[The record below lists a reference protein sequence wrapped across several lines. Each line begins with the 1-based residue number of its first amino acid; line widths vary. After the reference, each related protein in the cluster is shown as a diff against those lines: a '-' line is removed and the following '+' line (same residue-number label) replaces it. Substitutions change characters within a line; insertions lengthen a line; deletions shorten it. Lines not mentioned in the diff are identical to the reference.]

1 MDPNKNIFLVKCISG
16 VHFSDE
22 ESDYCEYNIMFYTE
36 NDIVHL
42 RKNEKFS
49 YLNFDKI
56 NLKMDIFQ
64 NFNSTNNKL
73 VIDLY
78 THFGS
83 SYINILNKNVNTGL
97 NTFYNG
103 NLITNEIV
111 LILFVKK
118 IILTQKSLIPNI
130 MGWLSNLYN

>member
-1 MDPNKNIFLVKCISG
+1 
-16 VHFSDE
+16 
-22 ESDYCEYNIMFYTE
+22 
-36 NDIVHL
+36 
-42 RKNEKFS
+42 
-49 YLNFDKI
+49 
-56 NLKMDIFQ
+56 MDIFQ

>member
-118 IILTQKSLIPNI
+118 IILTQ
-130 MGWLSNLYN
+130 